1 MNIFKAMRPAGVY
14 PSVMDMPWDKLKGEG
29 IDVALLDFDNT
40 LGPDRAHEPDEY
52 SFICIR
58 MLQDL
63 GIRPCL
69 VSNAKSSR
77 SEGIAR
83 ILDIPCVTYAKK
95 PKPDGVL
102 DALSLMGC
110 DKTAAVMVGDQVFTD
125 VMAGNFAGCRSF
137 LVEKYQKHEIW
148 YVAIKRPFEKIV
160 RLIAKF

>member
-52 SFICIR
+52 SFKCIR

-63 GIRPCL
+63 GISPCL

-83 ILDIPCVTYAKK
+83 ILDIPCVIFPSHTGNASFSVPFKSVSEAEGNIRIFVCPCYEE
-95 PKPDGVL
+95 L
-102 DALSLMGC
+102 LLSHI
-110 DKTAAVMVGDQVFTD
+110 
-125 VMAGNFAGCRSF
+125 
-137 LVEKYQKHEIW
+137 QKCGKLLSS
-148 YVAIKRPFEKIV
+148 V
-160 RLIAKF
+160 